1 MTYQKKLAISNVNN
15 ERKHKLIMDLW
26 MLIMNTYNFTLYT
39 ISFILESLLLFAK
52 HLLYQNFF

>member
-1 MTYQKKLAISNVNN
+1 MTYQKKLGISNVNN

-52 HLLYQNFF
+52 HFLYQNLF